1 MVAREDEREGRELRR
16 SCAIWPL
23 VVQDGLAL
31 PARCAREPAGPGR
44 TGLAGWLPG

>member
-1 MVAREDEREGRELRR
+1 MVAREDEREGRELRG

-31 PARCAREPAGPGR
+31 PARCARDPAGPGR